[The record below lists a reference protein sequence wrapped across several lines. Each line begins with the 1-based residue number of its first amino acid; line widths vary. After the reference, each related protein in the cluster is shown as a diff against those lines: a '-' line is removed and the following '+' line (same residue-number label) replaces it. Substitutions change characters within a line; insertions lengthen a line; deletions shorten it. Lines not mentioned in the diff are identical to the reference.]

1 MAPHGSASSARSV
14 CARSIVLDEP
24 LVDALLGELFAHLPP
39 GEFELGRRVLGVV
52 RVLKVH
58 RDERGTGG
66 EQLTETFGIHGYP
79 GCPVF
84 ALANV
89 LTWRKWLPNRFDGY
103 AAETG

>member
-1 MAPHGSASSARSV
+1 
-14 CARSIVLDEP
+14 VL
-24 LVDALLGELFAHLPP
+24 
-39 GEFELGRRVLGVV
+39 
-52 RVLKVH
+52 VLKVH